1 MSAPADDLARRHGAI
16 MNEIARRA
24 ICGDRFSKPS
34 EKLPPEFARPGAS
47 FATLFKAGTLRGCCG
62 SVTPRRP
69 LVEDI
74 RANAVRSA
82 FRDPRFLPLARVEW
96 GEVSLTVTLL
106 SALEPMNFDGE
117 ADLLS
122 QLRPQRDGLL
132 IEDAGRQALFLPA
145 VWEQLTQKEEF
156 LAHLKAKAG
165 FSRGHWSPT
174 FRASRFSTTRSVA
187 EPLLCGASER
197 EVA

>member
-1 MSAPADDLARRHGAI
+1 M
-16 MNEIARRA
+16 
-24 ICGDRFSKPS
+24 
-34 EKLPPEFARPGAS
+34 
-47 FATLFKAGTLRGCCG
+47 
-62 SVTPRRP
+62 
-69 LVEDI
+69 
-74 RANAVRSA
+74 
-82 FRDPRFLPLARVEW
+82 
-96 GEVSLTVTLL
+96 SLTVTLL
-106 SALEPMNFDGE
+106 SPLEPMNFDGE

-165 FSRGHWSPT
+165 LSRGHWSPT
-174 FRASRFSTTRSVA
+174 FRAK
-187 EPLLCGASER
+187 PLFDDALRRRTLALWASER